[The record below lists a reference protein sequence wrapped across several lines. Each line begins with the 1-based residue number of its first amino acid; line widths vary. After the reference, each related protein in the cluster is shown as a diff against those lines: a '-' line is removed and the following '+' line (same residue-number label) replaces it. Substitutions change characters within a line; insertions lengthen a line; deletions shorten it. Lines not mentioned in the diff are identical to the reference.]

1 MIKGHRM
8 SKKPYQHTSFLN
20 SVHCA
25 WKGFRWAVVTQRN
38 LRFQLVLGAGVLVVG
53 ALAGLDI
60 NCLLVL
66 LLTISMVLGFEMM
79 NTALETFVDSVYPE
93 FNEAAGHVKDVAAGA
108 ALLVAFFAFVIGLVL
123 FWGIWEDPRF
133 NPLAHG
139 GTMTLMVLFVTLSL
153 PKHLSKYTETDKEIE
168 EER

>member
-1 MIKGHRM
+1 M

-20 SVHCA
+20 SVYCA
-25 WKGFRWAVVTQRN
+25 WKGFRWAAVTQRN
-38 LRFQLVLGAGVLVVG
+38 LRFQLVIGAGVLTVG
-53 ALAGLDI
+53 TLAGLDI
-60 NCLLVL
+60 NRLLVL

-123 FWGIWEDPRF
+123 FWGLWDQPGF

-139 GTMTLMVLFVTLSL
+139 GMMTLMLVFLTLSL
-153 PKHLSKYTETDKEIE
+153 PKHLSKNKETE